1 MAGRTSRPARH
12 RFSDGGSLVAQTS
25 KSADRTTLY
34 DWRVWKPA
42 IQQTWKSALRNW
54 RRDVHHDQAMLVRFH
69 HDLDTQ
75 KLRAK
80 PLSIVTATDVVR
92 LTY

>member
-1 MAGRTSRPARH
+1 MAGQTSRPARH
-12 RFSDGGSLVAQTS
+12 SFSDGASVVAQVS
-25 KSADRTTLY
+25 KSADRTTSC

-54 RRDVHHDQAMLVRFH
+54 RRDVHHDPAMLVRFH
-69 HDLDTQ
+69 HTQ